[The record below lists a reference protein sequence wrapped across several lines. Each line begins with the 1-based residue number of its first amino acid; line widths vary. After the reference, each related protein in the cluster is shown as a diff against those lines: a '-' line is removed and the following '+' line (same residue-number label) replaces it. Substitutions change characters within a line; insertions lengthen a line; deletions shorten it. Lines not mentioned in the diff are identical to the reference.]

1 MIWWIEFSIGGASF
15 TVGNG
20 LRYREMIVIP
30 LENCSG
36 GRVNTD
42 WSEQSGRGERLTD
55 VFPRGIKRVEVI
67 KVGQGTGSRLV

>member
-15 TVGNG
+15 TLGNG

-36 GRVNTD
+36 GRSTRIGWDRV
-42 WSEQSGRGERLTD
+42 
-55 VFPRGIKRVEVI
+55 RVE
-67 KVGQGTGSRLV
+67 

>member
-15 TVGNG
+15 TLGNG

-36 GRVNTD
+36 GRSTRIGWDRVRMG
-42 WSEQSGRGERLTD
+42 WLTD
-55 VFPRGIKRVEVI
+55 IFPRGIK
-67 KVGQGTGSRLV
+67 